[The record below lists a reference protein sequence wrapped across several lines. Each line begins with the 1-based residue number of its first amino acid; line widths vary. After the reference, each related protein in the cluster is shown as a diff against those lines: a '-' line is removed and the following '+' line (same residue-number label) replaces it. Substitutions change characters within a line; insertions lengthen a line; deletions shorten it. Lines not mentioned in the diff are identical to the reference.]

1 MHHKH
6 FYQSPDQDFT
16 SSENYVGCNDLL
28 QIHVWM
34 SHVLSINLKIST
46 NSCQSVKRSFLPFSR
61 KITTFE
67 TSFEICFYL
76 YMSFHTFETSLEI
89 CFYLCMSFHHWHT
102 DQNRVLIAKLTVIRL
117 GGFCP
122 LLGMIDL
129 VCARDHNLLRFWS
142 GEHIWV
148 DVPSFHRG
156 HKTA

>member
-1 MHHKH
+1 
-6 FYQSPDQDFT
+6 
-16 SSENYVGCNDLL
+16 
-28 QIHVWM
+28 M

-46 NSCQSVKRSFLPFSR
+46 NSCQSVKRSFLPFFLEKSQFLKLPLKSVFIFTCLLSYSQEQFVICKLR
-61 KITTFE
+61 LPISILTFE
-67 TSFEICFYL
+67 TF
-76 YMSFHTFETSLEI
+76 LEI

-148 DVPSFHRG
+148 HVPSFHRG
-156 HKTA
+156 LITA